1 VPTITG
7 AATILAMLLGPP
19 ALTAQTAPDPPVTR
33 EDMLRTSREDLAAAS
48 TAPTRSR
55 VERFLY
61 WYDHQSVLT
70 KALGGWHGFHIGA
83 GDFPAG
89 AGMKFGVGYE
99 KRVNGSLLEPSL
111 PDRVDLMAVAAY
123 STRGYKRL
131 RGGLAW
137 RDVAGSAVDIE
148 GFGQYYDFPQE
159 DFFGLGPDSS
169 EEARTNYQLE
179 AVETGALV
187 RWRPSRL
194 NVTAGTFF
202 FRPKLAEGTDSRYP
216 SIEQGF
222 GPSNAPGMG
231 TETDFLKLEASIALD
246 LRDNPQFPKAGGRY
260 AVTVAQF
267 DDRDLERFDTRRVDV
282 ALQQFVPLPDRYRRL
297 ALRAE
302 GTFTDAESG
311 DAVPFYLQPTL
322 GGARNLRGFR
332 EFRFRD
338 RNSVLVGAEYQWE
351 AWWAMDTALFV
362 DAGTVAPSGRK
373 LSLREMDVSYG
384 VGFRFHSNKALTAR
398 LDLAFSREGFIP
410 LLRFDHVF

>member
-1 VPTITG
+1 
-7 AATILAMLLGPP
+7 MLLGPT
-19 ALTAQTAPDPPVTR
+19 ALNAQTAPDPPALR
-33 EDMLRTSREDLAAAS
+33 EDMLRTSREELAAAS

-61 WYDHQSVLT
+61 WYDNQSIFT
-70 KALGGWHGFHIGA
+70 RTLGGWHGFHLGV

-89 AGMKFGVGYE
+89 AGMKFGVGYD
-99 KRVNGSLLEPSL
+99 RRLNGSRLEPSL
-111 PDRVDLMAVAAY
+111 PNRVDLSSIAAY
-123 STRGYKRL
+123 STRGYKRF

-137 RDVAGSAVDIE
+137 RDVAGSPVDVE

-187 RWRPSRL
+187 RWRPSKL
-194 NVTAGTFF
+194 NMTAGAFF
-202 FRPKLAEGTDSRYP
+202 FKPKLGQGTDSRYP
-216 SIEQGF
+216 SIEEQF
-222 GPSNAPGMG
+222 QPWHAPGVG
-231 TETDFLKLEASIALD
+231 TETDFLKLEASLAYD
-246 LRDNPQFPKAGGRY
+246 WRDNPQFPKAGGRY
-260 AVTVAQF
+260 AVTLAQF
-267 DDRDLERFDTRRVDV
+267 DDRDLERFDFHRVDV

-302 GTFTDAESG
+302 GIFTDADTG
-311 DAVPFYLQPTL
+311 HAVPFYLQPTL

-332 EFRFRD
+332 ESRFRD
-338 RNSVLVGAEYQWE
+338 ENSVLVGAEYQWE
-351 AWWAMDTALFV
+351 AWWAMDVALFV
-362 DAGTVAPSGRK
+362 DAGTVARTRGE
-373 LSLREMDVSYG
+373 LSLGQTDVSYG

-398 LDLAFSREGFIP
+398 LDLAISREGFIP